1 MTLDQA
7 ITILKDRAKINK
19 AMCPKPKSDFD
30 KFCLDEAMAI
40 DVVLKEL
47 KK

>member
-1 MTLDQA
+1 MTPEQA
-7 ITILKDRAKINK
+7 ITILKERARINK
-19 AMCPKPKSDFD
+19 AMCLKPKSDFD

>member
-1 MTLDQA
+1 MTLEQA
-7 ITILKDRAKINK
+7 VVILKDRVKINK

-30 KFCLDEAMAI
+30 KFCLDEATAI